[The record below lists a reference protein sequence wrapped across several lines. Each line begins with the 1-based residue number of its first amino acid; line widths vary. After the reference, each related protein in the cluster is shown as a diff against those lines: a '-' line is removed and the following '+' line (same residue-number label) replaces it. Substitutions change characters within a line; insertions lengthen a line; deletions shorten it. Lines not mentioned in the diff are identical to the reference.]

1 MEVEVVRSSRRRHT
15 VQAQLIDGRMRL
27 CLPARMT
34 RDEEAY
40 WVAEMQRRLG
50 LGAGG
55 ILDGIDLVAR
65 AADLAGRYGLPVPQS
80 IRWVENQR
88 SRWGSCTPADGSIRL
103 SSRLKKF
110 PGWVVDYVIVHELA
124 HLLEP
129 GHGAAF
135 KALERRYRRS
145 ERAIGFLL
153 AKGMGGDD
161 VGLVPGRDRG
171 RLMPATLPLFEL

>member
-1 MEVEVVRSSRRRHT
+1 M
-15 VQAQLIDGRMRL
+15 
-27 CLPARMT
+27 
-34 RDEEAY
+34 
-40 WVAEMQRRLG
+40 
-50 LGAGG
+50 
-55 ILDGIDLVAR
+55 
-65 AADLAGRYGLPVPQS
+65 
-80 IRWVENQR
+80 
-88 SRWGSCTPADGSIRL
+88 
-103 SSRLKKF
+103 KKF